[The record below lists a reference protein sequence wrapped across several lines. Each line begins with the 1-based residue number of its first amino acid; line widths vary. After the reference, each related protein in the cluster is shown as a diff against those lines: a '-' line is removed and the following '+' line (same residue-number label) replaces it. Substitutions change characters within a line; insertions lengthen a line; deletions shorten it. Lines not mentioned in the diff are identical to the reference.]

1 MLNRIV
7 PADLRQN
14 ASRPRGI
21 IAIGALLVVLALL
34 ANSAG
39 LAIFIAALVAPTA
52 VLIDL
57 SQRDL
62 FDVEPWWGPLTV
74 GATGAVAGLFIT
86 LLNTLLLKQFEDE
99 TDPFNQCCGVFLG
112 RVNLDVGSAGALS
125 IIAVGMVLPVLAEV
139 LKAAGPLYLRQQ
151 PRFSN
156 EVMDGVTLGAAAGGG
171 YAVAT
176 AILYFWPLVNGSP
189 HLGGSVSG
197 WTASLI
203 GLIVVRPLISCATTG
218 LICAGIW
225 SFTLRPHPNALVIP
239 VGSALV
245 GTVVLAVG
253 SLVIAD
259 QPTVVELI
267 WNVVVL
273 IALLAASRYVLTR
286 ALGQDQQ
293 TITSTRPS
301 LTSRAASAN
310 NRIICPT
317 CGNPTRPGAFCSSCG
332 APLSQS
338 TQPPTPTVTLLEPPT
353 PEDATLPIET
363 VETTAPPVDSPSE

>member
-14 ASRPRGI
+14 LNRPRGI
-21 IAIGALLVVLALL
+21 IAVGALLVVLSLL

-39 LAIFIAALVAPTA
+39 LAIFIAALVVPTA

-57 SQRDL
+57 SKRDL
-62 FDVEPWWGPLTV
+62 FDVEPWWAPLTM
-74 GATGAVAGLFIT
+74 GAAGAAAGLFIT

-99 TDPFNQCCGVFLG
+99 TDPFTRCCGVFLG
-112 RVNLDVGSAGALS
+112 RVNLDVPSAGAVS
-125 IIAVGMVLPVLAEV
+125 VIAVGLVLPVLAEV
-139 LKAAGPLYLRQQ
+139 LKAAGPLYLKQQ

-189 HLGGSVSG
+189 DLGGSVSG
-197 WTASLI
+197 WTSALI
-203 GLIVVRPLISCATTG
+203 GVIVVRSLISCATTG

-225 SFTLRPHPNALVIP
+225 SFTLRPHPNALAIP

-245 GTVVLAVG
+245 GTVVLAIG

-273 IALLAASRYVLTR
+273 LALLAASRYVLTR
-286 ALGQDQQ
+286 AIGQDRQAVEPTRQ
-293 TITSTRPS
+293 RLPATVIATSERV
-301 LTSRAASAN
+301 
-310 NRIICPT
+310 ICPT
-317 CGNPTRPGAFCSSCG
+317 CGNPTRPGTFCANCG
-332 APLSQS
+332 SPLPQP
-338 TQPPTPTVTLLEPPT
+338 TPPTTPDVIDLEPAVPD
-353 PEDATLPIET
+353 DATVPIG
-363 VETTAPPVDSPSE
+363 TTAAPVEPSE